1 MAFIPPPSE
10 PSAPA
15 ARTWRS
21 KPQAPHYAVLIVL
34 AALIAIAALWS
45 IARLRSGADVGR
57 VAFVLGVLAS
67 CALAAFAIAR
77 GYRVIIEPQRLSVR
91 STLGGFPFLVLPL
104 DGLTHAY
111 RTEMETGTWS
121 PKFSDGTSRASM
133 PVNRGPAVVLL
144 CDDQGAIRIAV
155 SDPAAVLAE
164 LEHRGIPTI
173 LSSERGQSV
182 PTTE

>member
-10 PSAPA
+10 ASAPA

-34 AALIAIAALWS
+34 AALMAIAALWS
-45 IARLRSGADVGR
+45 IARLRSGADLGR

-67 CALAAFAIAR
+67 CALAAFTIAR
-77 GYRVIIEPQRLSVR
+77 GYRTIIEPQQLSVR
-91 STLGGFPFLVLPL
+91 STVGGLPFLVVPL

-111 RTEMETGTWS
+111 RTEMKTGAWS
-121 PKFSDGTSRASM
+121 PNFSDGNSRASM
-133 PVNRGPAVVLL
+133 PVNRGAAVVLL
-144 CDDQGAIRIAV
+144 CDDQRAVRIAM

-164 LEHRGIPTI
+164 LAQRGIPTI
-173 LSSERGQSV
+173 LPSERGQSV